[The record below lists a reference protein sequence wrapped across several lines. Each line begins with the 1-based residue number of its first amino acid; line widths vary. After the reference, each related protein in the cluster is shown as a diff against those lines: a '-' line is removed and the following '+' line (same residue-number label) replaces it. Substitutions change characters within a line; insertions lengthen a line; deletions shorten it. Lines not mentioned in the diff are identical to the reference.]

1 MQIGYHSITWGG
13 VVGNAAGVTSVKD
26 LFYRS
31 NGSLEQAV
39 ADIAAAGYA
48 GTEIFDGNLNDYADR
63 PEVLRGLLADAGL
76 ELVAA
81 YTGGNFIYSE
91 ILPDELHRV
100 ARAAELAG
108 AFGAG
113 SLVVGGGARRATGTR
128 PEDYASLAAA
138 LDQVCEIAEA
148 QGLVACY
155 HPHLTTIVE
164 SPDELDRLMPLTRI
178 AFCPDTGHLAAGGGD
193 PAAII
198 RRYSDRLR
206 HVHLKDV
213 RLDPL
218 EFLPLGQGSVDFPA
232 VLAAVQE
239 SGYDGWLMVEL
250 DAYAGDPAEAA
261 QISKTYLD
269 RLLESA
275 GGPLT
280 TTGTHA

>member
-1 MQIGYHSITWGG
+1 M
-13 VVGNAAGVTSVKD
+13 
-26 LFYRS
+26 
-31 NGSLEQAV
+31 
-39 ADIAAAGYA
+39 
-48 GTEIFDGNLNDYADR
+48 
-63 PEVLRGLLADAGL
+63 
-76 ELVAA
+76 
-81 YTGGNFIYSE
+81 
-91 ILPDELHRV
+91 
-100 ARAAELAG
+100 
-108 AFGAG
+108 
-113 SLVVGGGARRATGTR
+113 VGGGARRATGTR
-128 PEDYASLAAA
+128 PEDYANLAAA

-198 RRYSDRLR
+198 RRYADRLQ

-218 EFLPLGQGSVDFPA
+218 EFLPLGQGSVDFA
-232 VLAAVQE
+232 DVLAAVRE

-275 GGPLT
+275 GVSITPSGA
-280 TTGTHA
+280 HA